1 MQKEENDQMI
11 SWKEMV
17 NKGLPQLRV
26 NRNTWI
32 LNEQV
37 CMKITVLIRK
47 GNNIEKGPS
56 RAGNRTAAEIILFQN
71 IPLFTRTVDVLYDSH

>member
-1 MQKEENDQMI
+1 
-11 SWKEMV
+11 
-17 NKGLPQLRV
+17 
-26 NRNTWI
+26 
-32 LNEQV
+32 
-37 CMKITVLIRK
+37 MKITVLIRK